1 MFRSGL
7 SSKHVFVFVFLTNMQ
22 VNLACQ
28 TSFSLAVFGK
38 IFFFHTT
45 RVQILSKNYLHFY
58 PPELLT
64 LIFIEKKEKLQG
76 SIFGIH
82 I

>member
-7 SSKHVFVFVFLTNMQ
+7 SSKHVFVFEFLTNMQ
-22 VNLACQ
+22 VNMACQ

-38 IFFFHTT
+38 IYFQST
-45 RVQILSKNYLHFY
+45 RVQILSKNYLHFT
-58 PPELLT
+58 PELVT
-64 LIFIEKKEKLQG
+64 LILIERKEKLQG
-76 SIFGIH
+76 LIFGIH